1 MHSLKSSLARCDNPA
16 RGGPDSRDHSTANS
30 LKGVDSSFACST
42 HVVAHS
48 DNPARGGPDSRDRS
62 TAHPSGLKNPSDP
75 AEGIPPKQENDHSPK
90 TPPVPTPRSK
100 PEKLEAK
107 LTPLQKRRLKTP
119 KEKGKTIKVP
129 SSLPTLKTTSKKL
142 PKKSRETPPSTATE
156 VGVNP
161 LSEPTTPD
169 KPKSP
174 VLSTPESSPSEKSPS
189 SVPTMSA
196 VKELADALTEKL
208 KDIGRH
214 PTVPLPQFKGKK
226 GEDPNDHCMK
236 VEDYFAIFNITS
248 DEDQKR
254 RFLEMLAE
262 KARCWASTINID
274 ELKSYR
280 YDEKEPKEEKE
291 KTFKWLFIKR
301 FVKEGRTT
309 HAAFE
314 AWKNLKFDPAKDDVE
329 EFMTT
334 IKNLASTLAFNEEA
348 QVMAIKSNMPRDV
361 YGLCMQYQK
370 LDELKKFLIE
380 LFENPRMKSAMP
392 SIATEVETSSF
403 SIGEFVN
410 NDVVSATSENPRM
423 KSAMPSI
430 ATEVETSSFSIG
442 EFVNNDVVSATSDDI
457 GKLKNEISALQF
469 KVRRMLPSDSRNK
482 QNPKP
487 WKPEITPPRRKGNAF
502 RGRSFRQNDMGRRDN
517 SNSGKNSN
525 NNRDRNF
532 GNMNQLGN
540 NNGNRKPFG
549 NRGQNNGNFGGN
561 QRGRGRVR
569 GRFDTS
575 PNVRRPRVAS
585 KPVNKDKGRC
595 FYCNEFGHFAKECSK
610 KTEAERNGRYSRM
623 DTDYHQDG
631 QYSDYDDTGLFTDDY
646 DNKVF
651 ATLNS

>member
-1 MHSLKSSLARCDNPA
+1 M
-16 RGGPDSRDHSTANS
+16 
-30 LKGVDSSFACST
+30 
-42 HVVAHS
+42 
-48 DNPARGGPDSRDRS
+48 
-62 TAHPSGLKNPSDP
+62 
-75 AEGIPPKQENDHSPK
+75 
-90 TPPVPTPRSK
+90 TPPVRNSQRK
-100 PEKLEAK
+100 
-107 LTPLQKRRLKTP
+107 Q
-119 KEKGKTIKVP
+119 
-129 SSLPTLKTTSKKL
+129 
-142 PKKSRETPPSTATE
+142 RETPPSTVTE
-156 VGVNP
+156 AGVNP
-161 LSEPTTPD
+161 LSEPTSPD
-169 KPKSP
+169 SPKSP
-174 VLSTPESSPSEKSPS
+174 GLSTPESSSPENFPS
-189 SVPTMSA
+189 SVPTMTA

-236 VEDYFAIFNITS
+236 VEDYFAMFNITS

-254 RFLEMLAE
+254 RFLETLAE
-262 KARCWASTINID
+262 KARRWASTIDLD

-301 FVKEGRTT
+301 FAKEGRTT

-329 EFMTT
+329 EFMTP
-334 IKNLASTLAFNEEA
+334 IKNLVSTLVFNEEA
-348 QVMAIKSNMPRDV
+348 QMMAIKSNMPRDV

-370 LDELKKFLIE
+370 LDELKNFLIE

-392 SIATEVETSSF
+392 LITAEVETSAF
-403 SIGEFVN
+403 SIGE
-410 NDVVSATSENPRM
+410 
-423 KSAMPSI
+423 I
-430 ATEVETSSFSIG
+430 
-442 EFVNNDVVSATSDDI
+442 VNNDVVSATSDDI

-482 QNPKP
+482 PNPKP
-487 WKPEITPPRRKGNAF
+487 WKLEVTPPRRKGNTF
-502 RGRSFRQNDMGRRDN
+502 RGRSFRQNDIGQRDN
-517 SNSGKNSN
+517 SGSGQNSN
-525 NNRDRNF
+525 NSRDRNF
-532 GNMNQLGN
+532 GNRNQLGN

-561 QRGRGRVR
+561 QRGRGRGR

-585 KPVNKDKGRC
+585 KPVNKDKGRF
-595 FYCNEFGHFAKECSK
+595 FYHNELGHFIKVCSK
-610 KTEAERNGRYSRM
+610 KIEDERNGRYSKM
-623 DTDYHQDG
+623 DTDYHQEG

-646 DNKVF
+646 DDEVF